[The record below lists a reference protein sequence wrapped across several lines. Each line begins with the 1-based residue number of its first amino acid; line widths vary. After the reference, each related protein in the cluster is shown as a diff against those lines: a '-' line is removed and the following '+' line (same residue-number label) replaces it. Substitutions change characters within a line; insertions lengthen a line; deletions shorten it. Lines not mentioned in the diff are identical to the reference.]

1 LYSIRE
7 VFLRNLKI
15 EKKTPYHPNTGI
27 SEPTPLSGMKCLMT
41 PAAGFNTRVEENI
54 LQNRNKERS
63 EKGARERVGRIRRRE
78 RTRDDKRR
86 PQKIKCC
93 SRAQQAKM
101 KGEAN

>member
-1 LYSIRE
+1 MQ
-7 VFLRNLKI
+7 NLKI
-15 EKKTPYHPNTGI
+15 EKKTPYHPGTGI
-27 SEPTPLSGMKCLMT
+27 SEPTPLSGMKCIKT
-41 PAAGFNTRVEENI
+41 PAAGFNKRVEESI

-63 EKGARERVGRIRRRE
+63 EKGASETVGRIRRRE

-86 PQKIKCC
+86 AQKIKCC